1 MDTRQTIEVNIT
13 ESSSCYAG
21 VPSSKTKQILTSQ
34 TSSPTTWE
42 TYKMV
47 GREEGNIKGL
57 LNGGMTIQQWLRA
70 DKGGMAIVK
79 ILLKFKNIMSK
90 GDVNGALK
98 LITDNI
104 YSGILPLN
112 KEALELLVQKHPQ
125 PSKPPDILIQ
135 GPTRPIH
142 PVTYDGMN
150 VSIIIKVSML
160 TRVGPGY
167 QVSMQMVGAEI

>member
-34 TSSPTTWE
+34 TSSPATWE

-57 LNGGMTIQQWLRA
+57 LDGGMTIQQWLRA
-70 DKGGMAIVK
+70 DKEGMAIVK

-90 GDVNGALK
+90 GNVNGALK

-112 KEALELLVQKHPQ
+112 KEALELLIQKHPQ

-150 VSIIIKVSML
+150 VSVIIKVSML

-167 QVSMQMVGAEI
+167 QVLMQMVGAEI